1 MKKITLTL
9 LLLFIAGAA
18 AMLADAPSIYA
29 IRNARVVTVSGAVLE
44 RGTVLIRDGLIQEVG
59 TNVNIPADAA
69 IIEGQGLTVYPGLID
84 ALSTLG
90 LPEFAPAAP
99 AGNGA
104 PGGAVRTTPG
114 TPAQQPQQAA
124 QTRPAQGPE
133 DRPQTTSWLNAADIV
148 NPADRRIETAR
159 NVGFTTAVSFPNRG
173 IIAGQGAVI
182 DLAGEKAGEMVVAE
196 PVGMYMTM
204 GSGGRG
210 GGMGGG
216 FPSSLFG
223 VIAYVKQVYLD
234 VDHYKL
240 VKAAYQQHPQGMK
253 RPEYDRALEG
263 VIQAPRILLP
273 ANRAVEIDRMLHLSA
288 DLKQK
293 TVLYGG
299 EQAYEMAAALKQA
312 GTPVLINF
320 KWPEP
325 DRNADP
331 DRPDSLRVLEMRDK
345 APSSPAVLAKAG
357 VPFAFYTDNTYTA
370 RDLNRFARRALDS
383 GLSQNDLVRAFTL
396 SAAEIFGVSDRLG
409 SVDKGKIANLVVTD
423 GDLFNEKT
431 KVKYIFVDGVRFEP
445 APEPAQPARGE
456 VAQ

>member
-9 LLLFIAGAA
+9 LLLLTVGAVS
-18 AMLADAPSIYA
+18 MLADAPSIYA

-59 TNVNIPADAA
+59 ANVNIPSDAA

-90 LPEFAPAAP
+90 LPEYAPAP

-104 PGGAVRTTPG
+104 AAGGRTTTQR
-114 TPAQQPQQAA
+114 TPAQQTQAA
-124 QTRPAQGPE
+124 QTPPAQGPE

-148 NPADRRIETAR
+148 SPSDRRIESAR
-159 NVGFTTAVSFPNRG
+159 NLGFTTAVSFPNRG

-223 VIAYVKQVYLD
+223 IIAYVKQVYLD
-234 VDHYKL
+234 LDHYKL
-240 VKAAYQQHPQGMK
+240 VKAAYQKNPVGMK

-263 VIQAPRILLP
+263 VLQAPRILLP
-273 ANRAVEIDRMLHLSA
+273 ANRAVEIDRMLRLSGE
-288 DLKQK
+288 LKAK

-299 EQAYEMAAALKQA
+299 NEGYKMADALKQA
-312 GTPVLINF
+312 GTPVLVDI

-331 DRPDSLRVLEMRDK
+331 ERQDSLRILEMRDK
-345 APSSPAVLAKAG
+345 APSTPAVLKKAG
-357 VPFAFYTDNTYTA
+357 VPFAFYVDSTYTA
-370 RDLNRFARRALDS
+370 RDLNRYAKRALDS

-396 SAAEIFGVSDRLG
+396 SAAEIFGVADRLG
-409 SVDKGKIANLVVTD
+409 SIDKGKIANLVVTD

-445 APEPAQPARGE
+445 APEPVQPARGE